1 MNLKGKFKDT
11 ITGGTATAYGHIAA
25 RKLIEIYLGRRL
37 KNYELV
43 HEDPFNNNL
52 NNLVVVDRKTHQ
64 LIHARRR
71 RGHMADIVVPAKHEA
86 KVKAVTLKVST
97 GKGDDK
103 NEQDFQAELPAS
115 IGDAVALLGE
125 KAVFRRFINAHV
137 VYLQGVE
144 RSKLQKESETEPR
157 ERKRAQYLE
166 SLGL

>member
-1 MNLKGKFKDT
+1 MASQ
-11 ITGGTATAYGHIAA
+11 IT
-25 RKLIEIYLGRRL
+25 
-37 KNYELV
+37 
-43 HEDPFNNNL
+43 
-52 NNLVVVDRKTHQ
+52 
-64 LIHARRR
+64 
-71 RGHMADIVVPAKHEA
+71 VPDKHEA

-97 GKGDDK
+97 GKGDEK

-144 RSKLQKESETEPR
+144 RAKLQKESETEPR